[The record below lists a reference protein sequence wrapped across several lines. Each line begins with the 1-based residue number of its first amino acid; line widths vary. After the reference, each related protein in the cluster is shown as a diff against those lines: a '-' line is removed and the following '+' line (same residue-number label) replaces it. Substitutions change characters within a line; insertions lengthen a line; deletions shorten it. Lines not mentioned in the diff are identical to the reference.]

1 MKKISSIT
9 FQLDLPPSMKIHN
22 IFHSDLLLPYKE
34 TEACGVP
41 LTKPP
46 PIINEGEEEYEI
58 DRKSTRLNSSHRSL
72 SRMPSSA

>member
-34 TEACGVP
+34 MEAYGVP
-41 LTKPP
+41 LMKPP
-46 PIINEGEEEYEI
+46 PIIEEGEEEYKI
-58 DRKSTRLNSSHRSL
+58 KSIINAKRTGCEHSKLQYLIH
-72 SRMPSSA
+72 